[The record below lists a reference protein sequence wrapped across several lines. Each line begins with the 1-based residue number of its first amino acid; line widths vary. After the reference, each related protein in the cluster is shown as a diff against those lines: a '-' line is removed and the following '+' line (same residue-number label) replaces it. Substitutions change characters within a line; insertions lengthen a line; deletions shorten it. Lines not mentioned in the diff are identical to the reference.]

1 VGANNMGGP
10 GSGPRPGKG
19 GLSNNKQYAKDSLR
33 GKWHAKEARAVMK
46 GRTAR
51 KSGRK

>member
-1 VGANNMGGP
+1 MGGP

-33 GKWHAKEARAVMK
+33 GKWHAKEARARLKGGTRARK
-46 GRTAR
+46 GR
-51 KSGRK
+51 K